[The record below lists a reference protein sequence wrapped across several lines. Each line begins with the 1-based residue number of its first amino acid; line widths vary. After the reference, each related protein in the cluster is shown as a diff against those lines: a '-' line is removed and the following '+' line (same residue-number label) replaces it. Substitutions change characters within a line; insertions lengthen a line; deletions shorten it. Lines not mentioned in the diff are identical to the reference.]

1 MMPYLNPALPP
12 NHRKDIIA
20 EGISAFPLLTTQR
33 MYRTG
38 DWKYIFNY
46 GGNDDLYNLTVDPY
60 ELNNLISLS
69 EHEEILQ
76 SFRENLALRMK
87 ENNDLAAQFFCK
99 YFGLLDY
106 SSDGPNS

>member
-33 MYRTG
+33 MYL
-38 DWKYIFNY
+38 FNY
-46 GGNDDLYNLTVDPY
+46 GGNDDLYNLTVDHY